1 MKINLN
7 ADMGEGFGPWPMGDD
22 AGLLGIVGAANIA
35 CGFHAGDPMTMR
47 ATVRAA
53 KAAGVDIGAHPG
65 FPDLQGFGRREMRL
79 STAEVEA
86 LVIVQTGAMLGVAAA
101 EGARVVHVKPHGAL
115 NNMACRDDALADAI
129 ARAVA
134 AVDPALILLA
144 PATSALFRAGERAG
158 LRTAAEIFADR
169 TYAETGELTPRSQP
183 HAMIHD
189 PADSVAQILRF
200 LRAGG
205 ITAPSGAVLPTPLH
219 SVCVHGDGP
228 NAAAIAAT
236 VRDGLTAAGVAL
248 GGLEAALG

>member
-1 MKINLN
+1 MKIALN

-22 AGLLGIVGAANIA
+22 AGLLAIVNTANIA
-35 CGFHAGDPMTMR
+35 CGGHAGDPMTMR

-53 KAAGVDIGAHPG
+53 KAAGVEIGAHPG

-79 STAEVEA
+79 SAAEVEA
-86 LVIVQTGAMLGVAAA
+86 LVIAQTGAMLGMAAA

-115 NNMACRDDALADAI
+115 NNMACREDALADAI
-129 ARAVA
+129 ARAVKA
-134 AVDPALILLA
+134 LDPALVLLA

-169 TYAETGELTPRSQP
+169 SYTETGALTPRSQP
-183 HAMIHD
+183 RAMIHD
-189 PADSVAQILRF
+189 PAESVAQILSF

-205 ITAPSGAVLPTPLH
+205 LVAPSGAVLATQLH

-236 VRDGLTAAGVAL
+236 VRDGLAAAGVRL
-248 GGLEAALG
+248 GGLAAAMA